1 VVVTDR
7 DGGATIAV
15 RAGTTVQVRLAAT
28 GGPYR
33 WTEPASSDDA
43 TLHRTSA
50 ATATDGS
57 ATGSFVAQHSGRA
70 ALTASDDPHCTPACG
85 APSRLWTV
93 TVVISA

>member
-1 VVVTDR
+1 MVTDR
-7 DGGATIAV
+7 DGGATIQV

-43 TLHRTSA
+43 TVHRTSGSTA
-50 ATATDGS
+50 ADGS
-57 ATGSFVAQHSGRA
+57 ATGTFVAERSGRA
-70 ALTASDDPHCTPACG
+70 TLTASDDPHCTPACG

-93 TVVISA
+93 TVVVSP